1 MVSTRGVRGR
11 AIGGGGE
18 AEARG
23 ADGGAEDPSA
33 RELRRRGGKLYV
45 VAKSL
50 GKKVT
55 HQSATEAVGLDANA
69 KDSVGKCAI
78 KLQGVDAN
86 ALLADNF
93 EWMEP
98 LLEKMEGDGDAAEA
112 EADDAARA
120 EKATKA
126 AETYYQ
132 TMHNPHLEYITY
144 AQAANMHGLDG
155 SLPKD
160 TQLIGRRVREME
172 MKAKAAAR
180 VDDDGDE
187 NVVPDTQHLGAGRFG
202 RCGRKRKV
210 LGEQP
215 SEPVAEMY
223 GSHGVSHDKYH
234 LLVGAAAVELS
245 EMPLEG
251 RWPLATAAA
260 KRLKDDHDCIVSTKT
275 LFNRS
280 KDPED
285 VKKFLGGRF
294 FSVEFEEGLAD
305 LVRYY
310 RSHFAPVFKSQVI
323 EWAMA
328 ELGRNGL
335 KDGVRKRMSTG
346 WYYGWLKRVNMDT
359 ATEKPL
365 EISRLEWATSDNL
378 KIYFDNVKGVLLAAG
393 VAETTTTTSR
403 VSPTRSPSSSPTRSA
418 SSRTTRRTRRWT
430 ARRDHRLAT

>member
-1 MVSTRGVRGR
+1 M
-11 AIGGGGE
+11 
-18 AEARG
+18 
-23 ADGGAEDPSA
+23 
-33 RELRRRGGKLYV
+33 
-45 VAKSL
+45 
-50 GKKVT
+50 T
-55 HQSATEAVGLDANA
+55 HQSVAEAVGLDANA
-69 KDSVGKCAI
+69 KDSVGKYAN
-78 KLQGVDAN
+78 KLQGMDAN
-86 ALLADNF
+86 DLAADHF
-93 EWMEP
+93 GWMEP

-120 EKATKA
+120 EKVTKA
-126 AETYYQ
+126 ADLYYQ
-132 TMHNPHLEYITY
+132 RMNDPNLEYITC
-144 AQAANMHGLDG
+144 AEAANMRGLDG

-160 TQLIGRRVREME
+160 TSMIGLRVREME
-172 MKAKAAAR
+172 EKAKAAAR
-180 VDDDGDE
+180 VDDDEDE
-187 NVVPDTQHLGAGRFG
+187 NVEPDTQQLGAGRFG
-202 RCGRKRKV
+202 RCGAKRKV

-215 SEPVAEMY
+215 SEPVAEVY
-223 GSHGVSHDKYH
+223 GSHGVSHEEYH
-234 LLVGAAAVELS
+234 LLVGAAAVKLS

-251 RWPLATAAA
+251 RWRLATAAA
-260 KRLKDDHDCIVSTKT
+260 KRLKDEHNCIVSTKT

-280 KDPED
+280 KDPAD

-418 SSRTTRRTRRWT
+418 
-430 ARRDHRLAT
+430 